1 MSSEREAL
9 VSCLTPT
16 LNSEQYL
23 EVFLRDLE
31 LQDLYPNFEVILN
44 MSSPSPEE
52 LRIAGYYKI
61 KYGEVL
67 QIVTHE
73 EIQPLGSAW
82 NQCISMSKSDIVA
95 IWNVD
100 DLRTSSS
107 LSAQV
112 NSLKYTDALI
122 SYGPYQIVRKFED
135 KTGRLIEEKGLLPSN
150 FLRGMHFGPFMAF
163 KKSALQDSGFFDEQ
177 LRSGGDFD
185 LSIRLALQGSAIRV
199 PNLLGY
205 YLDAGI
211 GASTSPNS
219 KQLVERTVIELRYG
233 IYDKIEWKFV
243 NQALDYD
250 IKHLY
255 FLGQSLEVSK
265 IPGFSKCFEVS
276 KESSSNYKAFIATI
290 SKRISTFHL
299 WKTK

>member
-1 MSSEREAL
+1 MASQREIL

-16 LNSEQYL
+16 LHSEKYL
-23 EVFLRDLE
+23 EGFLRDLE

-52 LRIAGYYKI
+52 LRIAGNYKN

-73 EIQPLGSAW
+73 DIQPLGAAW

-100 DLRTSSS
+100 DLRTPNS

-112 NSLKYTDALI
+112 NSLMNSNALV
-122 SYGPYQIVRKFED
+122 SYGPYQIVTRFED
-135 KTGRLIEEKGLLPSN
+135 KTGRLIEEKNLLPNN
-150 FLRGMHFGPFMAF
+150 FLKGMHFGPFMAF
-163 KKSALQDSGFFDEQ
+163 KKSALQDSGWFDEQ

-185 LSIRLALQGSAIRV
+185 LSIRLTLQGSAIRV
-199 PNLLGY
+199 PALLGY

-250 IKHLY
+250 IKHLH
-255 FLGQSLEVSK
+255 FFGQVLEVSR

-276 KESSSNYKAFIATI
+276 RDASSKYQASFVAI
-290 SKRISTFHL
+290 SKRIRAFYL
-299 WKTK
+299 RKLK